1 MPIPHTALSRRS
13 LIALAALAV
22 LGAAGCGSKTYP
34 AGGKVVF
41 KEDGKPLTGGRVEFE
56 LDTSD
61 TKARVSA
68 CGEIQP
74 DGTFRL
80 GTFKPGDGAVEGP
93 HRAIVLAPLAGG
105 DLDRL
110 PTPRASAVL
119 HERFTDYQTSKLR
132 FTVTRDKNKNDFV
145 IEVERPAKPRRPG

>member
-1 MPIPHTALSRRS
+1 MPTLPAAFSRRP
-13 LIALAALAV
+13 LLALTAVALLAV
-22 LGAAGCGSKTYP
+22 GCGSNRTYP

-41 KEDGKPLTGGRVEFE
+41 KEDGQPLTGGRVEFE
-56 LDTSD
+56 LETADV
-61 TKARVSA
+61 KARVSA
-68 CGEIQP
+68 CGDIQS

-80 GTFKPGDGAVEGP
+80 GTFKPGDGAVEGW
-93 HRAIVLAPLAGG
+93 HRVIVLAPFAGG

-119 HERFTDYQTSKLR
+119 HERFADYQTSGLR
-132 FTVTRDKNKNDFV
+132 FSVTRDAKKNDFV